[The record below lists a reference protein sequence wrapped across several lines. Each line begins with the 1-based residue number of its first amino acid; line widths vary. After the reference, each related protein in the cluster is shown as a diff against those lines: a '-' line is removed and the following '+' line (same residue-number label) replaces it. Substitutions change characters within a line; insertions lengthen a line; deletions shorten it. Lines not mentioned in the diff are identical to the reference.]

1 MRRGLAWGGR
11 ALRSGLGRRLFPL
24 REAVINSPPRGFPLR
39 CGRAAVEGGAVAS
52 GHPIFLPGGC
62 LAHPARGFSR
72 RAVQARGGGGAV
84 ATSCLGQQ
92 ACPVPLAVGQLGD
105 LCGTGGGREQPAM
118 MLQPSLLGPLSAAS
132 CVSLSSF
139 PPEHVG
145 CGLPFLS
152 SEILFFSYT
161 KSHNFRK
168 EARSIFVS
176 EVIS

>member
-1 MRRGLAWGGR
+1 MGTPSFFPAGVSPTLHE
-11 ALRSGLGRRLFPL
+11 ALVDVLFRL
-24 REAVINSPPRGFPLR
+24 
-39 CGRAAVEGGAVAS
+39 
-52 GHPIFLPGGC
+52 
-62 LAHPARGFSR
+62 
-72 RAVQARGGGGAV
+72 GGGGAV